1 MPTNIPLLIS
11 MRKLLLTALLLV
23 SPITTFALN
32 ITLIHNENSRYQ
44 SSFADTLSAK
54 VASNTSIYLFH
65 KRARSLSTDSLK
77 ASKADIIIS
86 LDGPASKQI
95 IAAQLGVKTFHAL
108 TTLSSAKQSVN
119 CLPHCLQSLPLH
131 RFFVLDQPPA
141 RQLNLIKLINP
152 AFKTIGVLVT
162 KGKTTQLQRLKE
174 LALQN
179 KLIIDEHVSSPEDV
193 RYQIDDISKS
203 TDIILAIAD
212 TDIYNASSLS
222 QILLT
227 SYRYK
232 TPIIGFSKGFV
243 KAGAIAGNVS
253 SIEQLAQHLSE
264 SITKASTPNLNSI
277 GSIIYPKYFNVISNR
292 NVAKSLNLHFPSDAS
307 LKNQLKAYETSR

>member
-1 MPTNIPLLIS
+1 MSLLIN
-11 MRKLLLTALLLV
+11 MPKLLLAALLLL
-23 SPITTFALN
+23 SPVTTFALN

-44 SSFADTLSAK
+44 SSFADILSAK
-54 VASNTSIYLFH
+54 VASNTNIYLF
-65 KRARSLSTDSLK
+65 KKSANSLSTDSLK
-77 ASKADIIIS
+77 VSKSDIIIS
-86 LDGPASKQI
+86 LDGTASKQI
-95 IAAQLGVKTFHAL
+95 IAKQLGIKTFHAL
-108 TTLSSAKQSVN
+108 TTLSSARQSLT

-141 RQLNLIKLINP
+141 RQLNLIKLISP
-152 AFKTIGVLVT
+152 SFKTVGVLVT
-162 KGKTTQLQRLKE
+162 NEATTQLQRLKE

-179 KLIIDEHVSSPEDV
+179 KLNIDEHVSLPEDV

-203 TDIILAIAD
+203 ADIILAIAD

-264 SITKASTPNLNSI
+264 NLTKANAPNSNSV
-277 GSIIYPKYFNVISNR
+277 GNIIYPKYFDVISNR
-292 NVAKSLNLHFPSDAS
+292 NVAKSLNLHFPNDAS
-307 LKNQLKAYETSR
+307 LKEQLKAYETSR

>member
-1 MPTNIPLLIS
+1 
-11 MRKLLLTALLLV
+11 MRRLLLATLLLV
-23 SPITTFALN
+23 NPVTTFALN

-44 SSFADTLSAK
+44 SSFAEILSEKA
-54 VASNTSIYLFH
+54 ASNTNIYLFN
-65 KRARSLSTDSLK
+65 KSANSLSIDSLK
-77 ASKADIIIS
+77 ASKVDVIVS

-141 RQLNLIKLINP
+141 RQLNLITLINP
-152 AFKTIGVLVT
+152 SFKTVGVLVT
-162 KGKTTQLQRLKE
+162 EGKTTQLQRLKE
-174 LALQN
+174 LALRN
-179 KLIIDEHVSSPEDV
+179 KLTIDEHVSSPENV

-264 SITKASTPNLNSI
+264 NLSKASTLNLNSI
-277 GSIIYPKYFNVISNR
+277 GNVIYPKYFDVISNR
-292 NVAKSLNLHFPSDAS
+292 NVSKSLNLHFPNDAS
-307 LKNQLKAYETSR
+307 LKKRLKAYEASR

>member
-1 MPTNIPLLIS
+1 
-11 MRKLLLTALLLV
+11 MRKLLLPLLLLLGPV
-23 SPITTFALN
+23 TAFALN

-44 SSFADTLSAK
+44 SSFADTFATK
-54 VASNTSIYLFH
+54 VASNANVNLFNES
-65 KRARSLSTDSLK
+65 ANTFAIASLK
-77 ASKADIIIS
+77 VSKPDIVIS
-86 LDGPASKQI
+86 LDGSASKRI
-95 IAAQLGVKTFHAL
+95 TAAKLRIKTFHAL
-108 TTLSSAKQSVN
+108 TTLSTAKKGIA

-141 RQLNLIKLINP
+141 RQLNLIRLINP
-152 AFKTIGVLVT
+152 SFKTVGVLVT
-162 KGKTTQLQRLKE
+162 EKSTTQLKRLKKAAQQKE
-174 LALQN
+174 
-179 KLIIDEHVSSPEDV
+179 LIIDEHVSSPENV

-203 TDIILAIAD
+203 ADIILAIAD

-232 TPIIGFSKGFV
+232 TPILGFSNGFI

-264 SITKASTPNLNSI
+264 NITKASSSNSSTV
-277 GSIIYPKYFNVISNR
+277 GNIIYPKYFDVISNR
-292 NVAKSLNLHFPSDAS
+292 NVAKSLNLHFPKDAA
-307 LKNQLKAYETSR
+307 LKEQLKAYETSR

>member
-1 MPTNIPLLIS
+1 VPTNISLLIS
-11 MRKLLLTALLLV
+11 MRKLLLTVLLLL
-23 SPITTFALN
+23 SPVTTFALN

-65 KRARSLSTDSLK
+65 KSASSLSIDSLK
-77 ASKADIIIS
+77 ASKSDIIIS
-86 LDGPASKQI
+86 LDGTASKQI
-95 IAAQLGVKTFHAL
+95 IAAQLRIKTFHAL
-108 TTLSSAKQSVN
+108 TTLSSARQSVT

-141 RQLNLIKLINP
+141 RQLNLIKLISP
-152 AFKTIGVLVT
+152 AFKTVGILVT
-162 KGKTTQLQRLKE
+162 EGETTQLQRLKE
-174 LALQN
+174 LALRN
-179 KLIIDEHVSSPEDV
+179 KLTINEHVSLPENV

-203 TDIILAIAD
+203 ADIILAIAD

-264 SITKASTPNLNSI
+264 SLTKASTPNL
-277 GSIIYPKYFNVISNR
+277 GSVGNIIYPKYFDVISNR
-292 NVAKSLNLHFPSDAS
+292 NVAKSLNLHFPNDAS
-307 LKNQLKAYETSR
+307 LKEQLKAYETSR